1 MRFRR
6 VESSSSSNSRVRFS
20 EFKLLSAPNC
30 GLPFDLAL
38 MPSIPCPYISARR
51 PFRVAC
57 GLVMDWLVDA
67 PLPPVDSS
75 APHATL
81 VPDSV
86 APIFIPFSPPSSF
99 FIPLLHPPF
108 ALKTGGARP
117 RNARPCRIIDTRPY
131 TTDKIDFLFGI
142 QFRLSRIRTIVR
154 RRREKKKKRP
164 DRYDTRQIGSFLTW
178 KIRLINSYPPRNI
191 AALRGNYPHD
201 PLFYH
206 SCLFYRAID

>member
-1 MRFRR
+1 MSFGPPGIRLTNNTVRKQLRLRR

-86 APIFIPFSPPSSF
+86 APIFIPFSPPSS
-99 FIPLLHPPF
+99 PLPPPSF
-108 ALKTGGARP
+108 RIKNGRRARP
-117 RNARPCRIIDTRPY
+117 RNGETLP
-131 TTDKIDFLFGI
+131 
-142 QFRLSRIRTIVR
+142 
-154 RRREKKKKRP
+154 
-164 DRYDTRQIGSFLTW
+164 
-178 KIRLINSYPPRNI
+178 NN
-191 AALRGNYPHD
+191 
-201 PLFYH
+201 
-206 SCLFYRAID
+206 

>member
-20 EFKLLSAPNC
+20 EFKLLSTPNC

-154 RRREKKKKRP
+154 RRREKKEKKTRSL
-164 DRYDTRQIGSFLTW
+164 RYTTNWFIFNVEDTVDKFIPATEYRRVTRKL
-178 KIRLINSYPPRNI
+178 PPRSVI
-191 AALRGNYPHD
+191 LSFVS
-201 PLFYH
+201 L
-206 SCLFYRAID
+206 L